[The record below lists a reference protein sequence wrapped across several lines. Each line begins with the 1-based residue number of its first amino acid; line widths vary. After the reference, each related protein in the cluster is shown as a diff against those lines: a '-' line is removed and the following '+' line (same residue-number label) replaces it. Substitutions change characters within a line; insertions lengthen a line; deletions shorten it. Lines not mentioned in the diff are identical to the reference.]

1 MNKLSAFS
9 LAAGL
14 TLLLPVQ
21 AQSQADPAL
30 IGQGA
35 QVYSTTCARCHNV
48 RPSSERTDREWMA
61 IVAHMRAR
69 ANMSKSHAAAV
80 LAFLQ
85 ATNLPETG
93 AGMASAAGASMVI
106 PESLR
111 AVLDE
116 AATLLEPPRRAVETA
131 SGNAERTP
139 SGRGG

>member
-1 MNKLSAFS
+1 MNKLSAFA
-9 LAAGL
+9 LVAGL

-21 AQSQADPAL
+21 AQSQGNPAL

-48 RPSSERTDREWMA
+48 RPSSERTDREWVA

-85 ATNLPETG
+85 ATNVAEVTVV
-93 AGMASAAGASMVI
+93 ASM
-106 PESLR
+106 PSTR
-111 AVLDE
+111 
-116 AATLLEPPRRAVETA
+116 TLVPSPPRATTVEKEVKP
-131 SGNAERTP
+131 GRRRNER
-139 SGRGG
+139 

>member
-1 MNKLSAFS
+1 MNKLSAFG

-21 AQSQADPAL
+21 AQSQGNPAL

-35 QVYSTTCARCHNV
+35 QVYSTTCARCHNI
-48 RPSSERTDREWMA
+48 RLSSERTDREWMA

-93 AGMASAAGASMVI
+93 AGMASAAGVTMMI

-111 AVLDE
+111 AILDE
-116 AATLLEPPRRAVETA
+116 AAALSEPPRPAVETA
-131 SGNAERTP
+131 SGDAERTP

>member
-1 MNKLSAFS
+1 MNKLSAFA

-21 AQSQADPAL
+21 AQSQGNPAL

-93 AGMASAAGASMVI
+93 AGMASAAGVTNRLRSLLGCYLEHLMFDLGFSKFFKVI
-106 PESLR
+106 CANSSHKII
-111 AVLDE
+111 
-116 AATLLEPPRRAVETA
+116 
-131 SGNAERTP
+131 SG
-139 SGRGG
+139 